1 MLIAYVQK
9 MQIDLVNI
17 WIKL

>member
-1 MLIAYVQK
+1 